1 MRGRMRE
8 NITSKRAIAEY
19 ARDLTA
25 DLAEMA
31 RASNL
36 PTLAYWL
43 DLSRAEAECL
53 LEAHAGNDEK
63 ELPRRELN

>member
-1 MRGRMRE
+1 MYG
-8 NITSKRAIAEY
+8 NSTGKKAFAEY
-19 ARDLTA
+19 ARDLAA

-43 DLSRAEAECL
+43 EISRAEAECL
-53 LEAHAGNDEK
+53 LDAHFGDDEK
-63 ELPRRELN
+63 RSPRRELN

>member
-1 MRGRMRE
+1 MRE
-8 NITSKRAIAEY
+8 DATSKKAMAEY

-25 DLAEMA
+25 DLAAMA

-43 DLSRAEAECL
+43 DLSRAEAECI
-53 LEAHAGNDEK
+53 LEADAGGDEN
-63 ELPRRELN
+63 ESPRQALN

>member
-1 MRGRMRE
+1 MRE
-8 NITSKRAIAEY
+8 DFTSKKAIAEY

-25 DLAEMA
+25 DLAAMA

-53 LEAHAGNDEK
+53 LEAHSGSDEK
-63 ELPRRELN
+63 ESARRDLN

>member
-1 MRGRMRE
+1 V
-8 NITSKRAIAEY
+8 AEY

-43 DLSRAEAECL
+43 ELSRAEAESL
-53 LEAHAGNDEK
+53 LETHPGNDE
-63 ELPRRELN
+63 EGPPPRELN

>member
-1 MRGRMRE
+1 MRE
-8 NITSKRAIAEY
+8 NMTSKRAVAEY

-25 DLAEMA
+25 DLAAMA

-43 DLSRAEAECL
+43 DLSRAEAECIL
-53 LEAHAGNDEK
+53 DGHSGNDEK
-63 ELPRRELN
+63 ASLRRELN

>member
-1 MRGRMRE
+1 MRE
-8 NITSKRAIAEY
+8 NTANKKAFAEY
-19 ARDLTA
+19 ARDLAA

-43 DLSRAEAECL
+43 ELSRAEAECL
-53 LEAHAGNDEK
+53 LEAHSGNDEK
-63 ELPRRELN
+63 RLPPLQLN

>member
-1 MRGRMRE
+1 MRE
-8 NITSKRAIAEY
+8 NITSRKAVAEY
-19 ARDLTA
+19 ARDLIA

-43 DLSRAEAECL
+43 DISRTEAECVL
-53 LEAHAGNDEK
+53 DAQSGNDEK
-63 ELPRRELN
+63 ASPRKELN